1 MRILC
6 FLHHVV
12 LNTIIFVFLQRKEK
26 LFVSNPDMKTPYWI
40 WQYDEW
46 PRFCWNNDSIIAP
59 LAQVREKQGRLLG
72 LMDGLGFDVQSASSL
87 EVMTEDVLRSSEIE
101 GLLLNAENVRSSVAR
116 HLGLDIGG
124 LSHSDHYT
132 EGVVQVVM
140 DAVQQADTP
149 LTEERLFNWH
159 AALFPTGR
167 SGATPITVAAWRT
180 GEEPMLV
187 VSGAMEKEK
196 IHYEAPPSD
205 DVARQMQK
213 FIQWFNSEPATDP
226 VLKAAIAHLWF
237 VNIHPFDDGN
247 GRLARTLTDML
258 LARADRSPHRFYSM
272 SAAILRDRSN
282 YYDLLEYMG
291 KHGLDITRWLLWFLQ
306 TMENAIDTAVERT
319 QRSIR
324 KSLFWQKNRS
334 VALNERQIKVIN
346 RLWDGFEGKLNTS
359 KWAKMTKTSAA
370 TALRDIQDLVDK
382 GILCRTEEGG
392 RSTNYRLIE

>member
-1 MRILC
+1 
-6 FLHHVV
+6 
-12 LNTIIFVFLQRKEK
+12 
-26 LFVSNPDMKTPYWI
+26 MKKPYWI
-40 WQYDEW
+40 WQYAEW
-46 PRFCWNNDSIIAP
+46 PHFCWNNDSIIAS
-59 LAQVREKQGRLLG
+59 LARIREKQGRLLG
-72 LMDGLGFDVQSASSL
+72 LMDGLGFDVQNTSSL
-87 EVMTEDVLRSSEIE
+87 EVMTEDVLRNSEIE
-101 GLLLNAENVRSSVAR
+101 GLLLNADNVRSS
-116 HLGLDIGG
+116 
-124 LSHSDHYT
+124 
-132 EGVVQVVM
+132 M
-140 DAVQQADTP
+140 DAVQQASTP

-187 VSGAMEKEK
+187 VSGAMGKER

-205 DVARQMQK
+205 DVPRQMQQ
-213 FIQWFNSEPATDP
+213 FIQWFNSEPTTDP

-247 GRLARTLTDML
+247 GRLTRTLTDML
-258 LARADRSPHRFYSM
+258 LARADGSPRRFYSM
-272 SAAILRDRSN
+272 SAAILRDRNN

-291 KHGLDITRWLLWFLQ
+291 KHGLDITRWLVWFLQ
-306 TMENAIDTAVERT
+306 TMENAIDTAVEKT
-319 QRSIR
+319 QRAIQ
-324 KSLFWQKNRS
+324 KSLFWQEHRN

-382 GILCRTEEGG
+382 GILCRAEEGG
-392 RSTNYRLIE
+392 RSTHYELAYTSSDTNTSNDLA

>member
-1 MRILC
+1 
-6 FLHHVV
+6 
-12 LNTIIFVFLQRKEK
+12 
-26 LFVSNPDMKTPYWI
+26 MKTPYWI

-59 LAQVREKQGRLLG
+59 LARVREKQGRLLG

-87 EVMTEDVLRSSEIE
+87 EVMAEDVLRNSEIE
-101 GLLLNAENVRSSVAR
+101 GLLLNVENVRSSVAR

-132 EGVVQVVM
+132 EGVVQVMM

-167 SGATPITVAAWRT
+167 SGVTPITVAAWRT
-180 GEEPMLV
+180 GEEPMRV
-187 VSGAMEKEK
+187 VSGAMGKEK

-205 DVARQMQK
+205 DVPRQMQR
-213 FIQWFNSEPATDP
+213 FIQWFNSEPTTDS

-247 GRLARTLTDML
+247 GRLTRTLTDML
-258 LARADRSPHRFYSM
+258 LARADGSQQRFYSM
-272 SAAILRDRSN
+272 SAAILRDRNN

-306 TMENAIDTAVERT
+306 TMEDAIDTAVEKT
-319 QRSIR
+319 QRAIR
-324 KSLFWQKNRS
+324 KSLFWQKNRT
-334 VALNERQIKVIN
+334 VVLNERQIKVIN

-359 KWAKMTKTSAA
+359 KWAKMTKASTA
-370 TALRDIQDLVDK
+370 TALRDILDLVDK
-382 GILCRTEEGG
+382 GILCRTEDGG
-392 RSTNYRLIE
+392 RSTNYRLVE

>member
-1 MRILC
+1 
-6 FLHHVV
+6 
-12 LNTIIFVFLQRKEK
+12 
-26 LFVSNPDMKTPYWI
+26 MKTPYWI
-40 WQYDEW
+40 WQYAEW
-46 PRFCWNNDSIIAP
+46 PHFCWNNDSIIAP
-59 LAQVREKQGRLLG
+59 LARVREKQGRLLG
-72 LMDGLGFDVQSASSL
+72 LMDGLGFDVQNTSSL
-87 EVMTEDVLRSSEIE
+87 EVMTEDVLRNSEIE
-101 GLLLNAENVRSSVAR
+101 GLLLNADNVRSSVAR

-132 EGVVQVVM
+132 EGVVQVMM

-180 GEEPMLV
+180 SKEPMLV
-187 VSGAMEKEK
+187 VSGAMGKEK

-205 DVARQMQK
+205 DVPRQMQQ
-213 FIQWFNSEPATDP
+213 FIQWFNSEPTTDP

-247 GRLARTLTDML
+247 GRLTRTLTDML
-258 LARADRSPHRFYSM
+258 LARADGSPRRFYSM
-272 SAAILRDRSN
+272 SAAILRDRNN

-291 KHGLDITRWLLWFLQ
+291 KHGLDITRWLVWFLQ
-306 TMENAIDTAVERT
+306 TMENAINTAVEKT
-319 QRSIR
+319 QRAIQ
-324 KSLFWQKNRS
+324 KSLFWQEHRT

-382 GILCRTEEGG
+382 GILCRAEEGG
-392 RSTNYRLIE
+392 RSTHYELAFLKKID

>member
-1 MRILC
+1 
-6 FLHHVV
+6 
-12 LNTIIFVFLQRKEK
+12 
-26 LFVSNPDMKTPYWI
+26 MKTPYWI
-40 WQYDEW
+40 WQYAEW
-46 PRFCWNNDSIIAP
+46 PHFCWNNDSIIAS
-59 LAQVREKQGRLLG
+59 LAQVREKQGHLLG
-72 LMDGLGFDVQSASSL
+72 LMDGLGFDVQSTSSL
-87 EVMTEDVLRSSEIE
+87 EVMTEDVLRNSEIE
-101 GLLLNAENVRSSVAR
+101 GLLLNADHVRSSVAR

-132 EGVVQVVM
+132 EGVVQVMM

-167 SGATPITVAAWRT
+167 SGIIPITVAAWRT

-187 VSGAMEKEK
+187 VSGAMGKEK

-205 DVARQMQK
+205 DVPRQMQL
-213 FIQWFNSEPATDP
+213 FLQWFNSEPATDP

-247 GRLARTLTDML
+247 GRLTRTLTDML
-258 LARADRSPHRFYSM
+258 LARADGSPRRFYSM
-272 SAAILRDRSN
+272 SSAILRDRNN

-306 TMENAIDTAVERT
+306 TMENAIDTATEKT
-319 QRSIR
+319 QRVIR
-324 KSLFWQKNRS
+324 KSLFWQEHHT
-334 VALNERQIKVIN
+334 VVLNERQIKVIN

-359 KWAKMTKTSAA
+359 KWAKMTKTSSA

-382 GILCRTEEGG
+382 GILRRTEEGG
-392 RSTNYRLIE
+392 RSTNYELVD

>member
-1 MRILC
+1 
-6 FLHHVV
+6 
-12 LNTIIFVFLQRKEK
+12 
-26 LFVSNPDMKTPYWI
+26 MKTPYWI

-59 LAQVREKQGRLLG
+59 LARVREKQGRLLG
-72 LMDGLGFDVQSASSL
+72 LMEGLGFDVQTASSL

-116 HLGLDIGG
+116 HLGLDIDG

-132 EGVVQVVM
+132 EGVVQVMM

-149 LTEERLFNWH
+149 LTKERLFNWH

-167 SGATPITVAAWRT
+167 SGVTPITVAAWRT

-187 VSGAMEKEK
+187 VSGAMGKEK

-205 DVARQMQK
+205 DVPRQMQQ
-213 FIQWFNSEPATDP
+213 FIQWFNSEPTTDP

-247 GRLARTLTDML
+247 GRLTRTLTDML
-258 LARADRSPHRFYSM
+258 LARADGYPQRFYSM
-272 SAAILRDRSN
+272 SAAILRDRNN

-306 TMENAIDTAVERT
+306 TMENAIDTAVEKT
-319 QRSIR
+319 QRAIR
-324 KSLFWQKNRS
+324 KSLFWQKNRT

-370 TALRDIQDLVDK
+370 TALRDIQNLVDK
-382 GILCRTEEGG
+382 GILYRTEEGG
-392 RSTNYRLIE
+392 RSTHYRLVE